1 MEEPMKSSGPQIKPE
16 SVQVSRWDDPPE
28 GNRRDTEIQS
38 ITLSGMQSEKSGL
51 HQQQPGVFNK

>member
-1 MEEPMKSSGPQIKPE
+1 MKSSGPQIKPE
-16 SVQVSRWDDPPE
+16 SVQVSRWDHPPE
-28 GNRRDTEIQS
+28 GNRRDMEIES